1 MRILILL
8 FVSALSYAPA
18 AIACGGAPCGDA
30 CKLGDAPSA
39 PIDLSGLEGDRASF
53 SVAGMK
59 CGKCSAKV
67 VAALNGVEGVK
78 GSSVNHED
86 GKAQVVFESSKTTTA
101 ALLTAINS
109 TGYTATLDQ

>member
-8 FVSALSYAPA
+8 VVSALSYAPA
-18 AIACGGAPCGDA
+18 ALACGGLPCGDA
-30 CKLGDAPSA
+30 CNMGDAPSA
-39 PIDLSGLEGDRASF
+39 PIDISGLEGDRASF
-53 SVAGMK
+53 SVEGLK

-67 VAALNGVEGVK
+67 VAALNGIEGVK
-78 GSSVNHED
+78 GSSVNHAD